1 MPENTLSNYDY
12 AVIAFYF
19 LFMGGI
25 GWAFKRF
32 ISNSSDYFRSGGEML
47 WWICGAGVFM
57 TQFSAWTF
65 TGAASKAYTDGTLI
79 FFLFFANA
87 VGFLFN
93 ALCFGP
99 WFRQMRTVTAMQTVR
114 ERFGRFTE
122 QFYLWISL
130 PMGII
135 GSSIGLYGLGV
146 FLAAVFHFP
155 VDLTIMAVGAVVVIL
170 SVTGGSWAVIASD
183 FLQALILMPVTIVA
197 AVLTLMYFG
206 GAGALAE
213 RLPAHFTDF
222 SVRVT
227 PGIAYLWIG
236 TMMVKQFITNNNML
250 DAYRYLSVKD
260 GRHARKAAIFAAAMM
275 FVGPIVWFV
284 PPMAA
289 RILMPD
295 LSQTFPALGA
305 KASEGAYVAMCAA
318 VFPIGMM
325 GVLISAIFAA
335 TMSSMD
341 TGLNKNAGFFV
352 KNFYQVA
359 LRPRAT
365 ERELIIAGKI
375 ASVVLGMLVVST
387 AIYWSRLED
396 LPLFDLM
403 MKFSTSYGVP
413 LSIPLVWGMLVR
425 KAPQWASYGSA
436 VITLVVSILM
446 DQYYARQ
453 IAAWW
458 YGPVSGSELS
468 DAAVAIALIVNV
480 VVAST
485 IFLSATAFARHRSP
499 AEVERVEKFFIK
511 MRTPIDFAKEEGKG
525 SDTMQLRTLGL
536 LCSIYGA
543 FLLLL
548 VLIPGND
555 LKGRL
560 AFVFCGGCMAGVG
573 FILRRTARVREAAA
587 AAAAQRDPDDLDGDG
602 NGNGE
607 APRLP
612 AAAAPAVRT

>member
-1 MPENTLSNYDY
+1 MLTPYDY
-12 AVIAFYF
+12 IVIAFYF
-19 LFMGGI
+19 VFMGGI

-32 ISNSSDYFRSGGEML
+32 ISDSSDYFRSGGEML

-65 TGAASKAYTDGTLI
+65 TGAASKAYTDGWLI
-79 FFLFFANA
+79 LFLFLANA

-114 ERFGRFTE
+114 ERFGRFAE

-146 FLAAVFHFP
+146 FLAAVFGFP
-155 VDLTIMAVGAVVVIL
+155 VDLTILSVGIVVVLL

-206 GAGALAE
+206 GVTEFTG
-213 RLPAHFTDF
+213 RMPAHFADF
-222 SVRVT
+222 SERVT
-227 PGIAYLWIG
+227 PSIAYVWIG

-260 GRHARKAAIFAAAMM
+260 GRHARRAALFAAAMM
-275 FVGPIVWFV
+275 FVGPVVWFI
-284 PPMAA
+284 PPIAA
-289 RILMPD
+289 GILMPD
-295 LSQTFPALGA
+295 LSARFPALGA
-305 KASEGAYVAMCAA
+305 KAGEGAYVAMCAA
-318 VFPIGMM
+318 IFPVGMM
-325 GVLISAIFAA
+325 GVLVSAIFAA

-359 LRPRAT
+359 LRPHAS
-365 ERELIIAGKI
+365 ERELVYAGKVASI
-375 ASVVLGMLVVST
+375 ALGLLVVST
-387 AIYWSRLED
+387 AIYWSRLKD

-425 KAPQWASYGSA
+425 RAPQWASYFSA
-436 VITLVVSILM
+436 VVTLAISIPM
-446 DQYYARQ
+446 DQFWAGQ
-453 IAAWW
+453 IVTWW
-458 YGPVSGSELS
+458 YGPLENGDRG
-468 DAAVAIALIVNV
+468 DAAVALALIVNV
-480 VVAST
+480 AVASGV
-485 IFLSATAFARHRSP
+485 FLGSVAFARWRSP
-499 AEVERVEKFFIK
+499 AEAERVERFFTK
-511 MRTPIDFAKEEGKG
+511 MHTPIDFAREEGKG
-525 SDTMQLRTLGL
+525 SDAMQLRTLGL
-536 LCSIYGA
+536 LCSVYGG

-548 VLIPGND
+548 TLIPND
-555 LKGRL
+555 WQGRL
-560 AFVFCGGCMAGVG
+560 AFVFCGGCMGGIGLA
-573 FILRRTARVREAAA
+573 LRRAARRVERLA
-587 AAAAQRDPDDLDGDG
+587 D
-602 NGNGE
+602 
-607 APRLP
+607 APAP
-612 AAAAPAVRT
+612 AAAKPLGAEATAAV

>member
-1 MPENTLSNYDY
+1 MLTGYDY

-114 ERFGRFTE
+114 ERFGRFAE

-146 FLAAVFHFP
+146 FLAAVFGFP
-155 VDLTIMAVGAVVVIL
+155 VDVTILTVGIVVVL
-170 SVTGGSWAVIASD
+170 MSVTGGSWAVIASD

-197 AVLTLMYFG
+197 AVLTLAHFG
-206 GAGALAE
+206 GLSGFTAQA
-213 RLPAHFTDF
+213 PAHFLDF
-222 SVRVT
+222 SQRAT
-227 PGIAYLWIG
+227 PSIAYIWIG
-236 TMMVKQFITNNNML
+236 SMMVKQFITNNNML

-260 GRHARKAAIFAAAMM
+260 GRHARKAAVFAAAMM
-275 FVGPIVWFV
+275 FVGPLVWFL

-289 RILMPD
+289 AVVMPD
-295 LSQTFPALGA
+295 MSAVFPKLGA
-305 KASEGAYVAMCAA
+305 KANEGAYVAMCAT
-318 VFPIGMM
+318 VFPVGMM

-359 LRPRAT
+359 LRPHAS
-365 ERELIIAGKI
+365 ERELVLAGKI
-375 ASVVLGMLVVST
+375 ASVALGLLVVST
-387 AIYWSRLED
+387 AIYWSRLQD

-425 KAPQWASYGSA
+425 RAPQWAVYVSA
-436 VITLVVSILM
+436 LITLSISIPM
-446 DQYYARQ
+446 DQWWAKQ
-453 IAAWW
+453 IVAWW
-458 YGPVSGSELS
+458 YGPLNYVDLS
-468 DAAVAIALIVNV
+468 DAAVALALIVNV
-480 VVAST
+480 VVASGV
-485 IFLSATAFARHRSP
+485 FVGSVVFAGTRSP
-499 AEVERVEKFFIK
+499 GEVERVERFFTK
-511 MRTPIDFAKEEGKG
+511 MHTPIDFAKEEGKG

-536 LCSIYGA
+536 LCSVYGG

-548 VLIPGND
+548 VLIPND
-555 LKGRL
+555 LIGRL
-560 AFVFCGGCMAGVG
+560 AFAFCGGCMFGVG
-573 FILRRTARVREAAA
+573 YVLRHTARVRESTARRADDPDTPDNGGDGGRRVDTLP
-587 AAAAQRDPDDLDGDG
+587 AAAAQR
-602 NGNGE
+602 
-607 APRLP
+607 
-612 AAAAPAVRT
+612 